1 MSLKK
6 LTDINN
12 NDIQVESAIK
22 DAKGQTIHS
31 TYVTKSEL
39 QTACDQISIH
49 IDDNSGDTAIYFTI
63 WGNKATFENMTITEL
78 LTYLYTKKQVFTA
91 SLLIYED
98 GQLWCTLNNITVSND
113 TYTFSL
119 TDIDSGSG
127 HNLLFDSTCLFEITF
142 ASDLV

>member
-6 LTDINN
+6 LKDYEN

-31 TYVTKSEL
+31 TYATNSKL
-39 QTACDQISIH
+39 QTACDQIMIEIS
-49 IDDNSGDTAIYFTI
+49 DNAGNGTIYFII
-63 WGNKATFENMTITEL
+63 WGNKSTFENMTITQL
-78 LTYLYTKKQVFTA
+78 LSYLYTKQQVFTA
-91 SLLIYED
+91 PLWIFSD
-98 GQLWCTLNNITVSND
+98 GQTWYTLYGITFSND

-119 TDIDSGSG
+119 SENFNITVT
-127 HNLLFDSTCLFEITF
+127 LYFDSTCNFTITF